1 MSPPNAS
8 AGAELHPSNES
19 TVEFLLGF
27 ARVAHRAGYP
37 TSDLEELLGSLA
49 AALGLEAAQISATPT
64 LLELSFG
71 SLPHQRSY
79 TLRVRPTAVDL
90 DAIGRLED
98 LARDAIDGRLTVAA
112 ALARLEE
119 IEARPLHRQWYVELA
134 AYALAGAAVAP
145 VLGGSWREIAA
156 GGVVGLLVGVVAG
169 LARRT
174 ARAEPMVAPLAAL
187 VASFS
192 AAAIVRLG
200 LNASPDT
207 VTLAALIT
215 FLPGMS
221 LTIGVRELA
230 TEHLQSGVA
239 NTASALVQLLGLV
252 FGVGVG
258 RSLATHWF
266 GIVQHNVSRPGFT
279 GAHLVAAVAAGLA
292 FTVTLRAPFKAAP
305 TMCAATLLAVTASAV
320 GRSLF
325 GPEAG
330 TFVAAL
336 SIGTVGA
343 LLAALLR
350 RPSLVFIVPGVLML
364 VPGSTGFNSL
374 LQLLT
379 GQTVSG
385 IDAGFNA
392 FVTAMAISYGLLV
405 ATVILPPRLI
415 R

>member
-1 MSPPNAS
+1 
-8 AGAELHPSNES
+8 
-19 TVEFLLGF
+19 
-27 ARVAHRAGYP
+27 
-37 TSDLEELLGSLA
+37 
-49 AALGLEAAQISATPT
+49 
-64 LLELSFG
+64 
-71 SLPHQRSY
+71 
-79 TLRVRPTAVDL
+79 
-90 DAIGRLED
+90 
-98 LARDAIDGRLTVAA
+98 
-112 ALARLEE
+112 
-119 IEARPLHRQWYVELA
+119 
-134 AYALAGAAVAP
+134 
-145 VLGGSWREIAA
+145 
-156 GGVVGLLVGVVAG
+156 
-169 LARRT
+169 
-174 ARAEPMVAPLAAL
+174 MVAPLAAL

-239 NTASALVQLLGLV
+239 NTANALVQLLGLV

-258 RSLATHWF
+258 RSLALHWF
-266 GIVQHNVSRPGFT
+266 GIVQHTAPRTSFT
-279 GAHLVAAVAAGLA
+279 GKHLVAAVAAGLA
-292 FTVTLRAPFKAAP
+292 FTVTLRAPYKAAP

-325 GPEAG
+325 GPDAG

-336 SIGTVGA
+336 SIGIVGPA
-343 LLAALLR
+343 RDTAAPATAR
-350 RPSLVFIVPGVLML
+350 VHRPGCADARAGQHGIQQPVH
-364 VPGSTGFNSL
+364 
-374 LQLLT
+374 LLT

-405 ATVILPPRLI
+405 ATVILFCASSAERGSPR
-415 R
+415 